1 MATVIFAPVLTLWIL
16 LLRHLLLQFALQV
29 LLELSQLLL
38 LF

>member
-1 MATVIFAPVLTLWIL
+1 MFAPVLALWIL
-16 LLRHLLLQFALQV
+16 LLRLLLLQLALQV